1 MQDDRAPLSADN
13 TSTPPHGGRRV
24 VVVPAARVLKRPISR
39 ACRPRGKFR
48 RTTAQRKVL
57 HQAVQAMMQ
66 LQCDLPVDQ
75 AVNGEAAW
83 RVDCPLPAY
92 RVILVS
98 CANRKIQNHENKF
111 PFCVCPR
118 NGGVDASGPNEP
130 APWSKET
137 QWQRGPKATNHGVES
152 AWEAPAQMPTFF
164 ARLRTPNAKSMGYYA
179 VTPGGWG
186 RRLANG
192 ADAMLIKARFRGRT
206 SSAAGDGGVRFRRAQ
221 ASLTAIISLR
231 RGSA

>member
-152 AWEAPAQMPTFF
+152 AWRSQRKCRRFLRDCGRQTQSRWDIMQSRRAVGGAGWPT
-164 ARLRTPNAKSMGYYA
+164 ARTPCSSKPAFA
-179 VTPGGWG
+179 VEPPAPRGTGVSDS
-186 RRLANG
+186 G
-192 ADAMLIKARFRGRT
+192 APKHR
-206 SSAAGDGGVRFRRAQ
+206 
-221 ASLTAIISLR
+221 
-231 RGSA
+231 